1 MDSVLKEFKD
11 FLMRGNLIELAVAF
25 VMGVAF
31 AAVLNAF
38 VNDLIMPILGAII
51 GKVNFNDLTFTIHK
65 SQFLYGSFITAAIQF
80 VSIAAAV
87 FFFIV
92 KPIQVIQA
100 RRAAGVEEPAVPSD
114 EERRHQELLAALAT
128 IAR

>member
-1 MDSVLKEFKD
+1 MLREFKD
-11 FLMRGNLIELAVAF
+11 FLLKGNLIELAVAF

-38 VNDLIMPILGAII
+38 VADIVTPIIGAIV
-51 GKVNFNDLTFTIHK
+51 GKTDFSNLTFTIHR
-65 SQFLYGSFITAAIQF
+65 SHFLYGAFITAVIQF

-92 KPIQVIQA
+92 KPVQAILA
-100 RRAAGVEEPAVPSD
+100 RRTQRDAEAEAPSD
-114 EERRHQELLAALAT
+114 EERRHQELLSALRAT
-128 IAR
+128 TR

>member
-38 VNDLIMPILGAII
+38 VSDLIMPILGAII

>member
-38 VNDLIMPILGAII
+38 VSDLIMPILGAII

-92 KPIQVIQA
+92 KPIQVIQV